1 MQITAPKKINKTH
14 FINKAEKE
22 RLLNSQD
29 TIKSD
34 DTQKGT
40 HIKPY
45 IPVSVCDNL
54 IYQTVLLSTCID
66 TLAEDTILNDI
77 SFNGNE
83 SESNRIE
90 NVKQFWLN
98 NQDELLKQIQ
108 DWYSYGFGASE
119 VIFAGKEPV
128 ELVQIQAD
136 TLYIKKEV
144 VVKDDY
150 TNGVVYYAVQQIGG
164 VDKVKMR
171 LLDRL
176 DEYPASDEELHICF
190 WLGGGRKSS
199 FFDYPVWLPA
209 FNHISAS
216 VSLDMLDADKLANGN
231 LISGILTIIRPPI
244 ATSLEESVEDTLEE
258 KMEEKGSGLF
268 TLELTTLNPDIP
280 LNVEYIQIS
289 ESNYDYLMK
298 LAEKSD
304 KKVLAVM
311 KIPKARLLIDDTTES
326 MNSNKT
332 KTLYKIYAGELQKR
346 QRPLENLIS
355 KFNEILFELPNV
367 KVDIVTPS
375 FVDDKETEANLNTT
389 LFDKGLITFGQA
401 VKKVLELFPEYEE
414 YIDVEIDF
422 NNPVFNERYY
432 NGKPLGFNE
441 EETVNP
447 VEMVGD
453 LIDYTQIDK
462 VLSEQGKDRQGEP
475 YEDRQ

>member
-1 MQITAPKKINKTH
+1 MEIIAPKKVNPTH
-14 FINKAEKE
+14 FINKEVKE
-22 RLLNSQD
+22 SVLKGQD

-77 SFNGNE
+77 SFSEDE
-83 SESNRIE
+83 SDNSKIE
-90 NVKQFWLN
+90 NVKQFWLR
-98 NQDELLKQIQ
+98 NQDELLKQIK

-119 VIFAGKEPV
+119 IIFAGSEPV

-136 TLYIKKEV
+136 TLYIRKETV
-144 VVKDDY
+144 SDTVTGERKI
-150 TNGVVYYAVQQIGG
+150 VYYAVQQING

-176 DEYPASDEELHICF
+176 DEYPTSDEDLHICF

-199 FFDYPVWLPA
+199 FFDFPCWISA
-209 FNHISAS
+209 FNHVSAS

-244 ATSLEESVEDTLEE
+244 AKALEESVEDTLEE

-289 ESNYDYLMK
+289 ESNYDYLMQ
-298 LAEKSD
+298 LAEKAD
-304 KKVLAVM
+304 KKILAVM

-332 KTLYKIYAGELQKR
+332 NTLYKIYTNELDKR
-346 QRPLENLIS
+346 QRPIEKLIK
-355 KFNEILFELPNV
+355 KFNENLFELNTTV
-367 KVDIVTPS
+367 NLVTPS
-375 FVDDKETEANLNTT
+375 FVDDKEIEANTNLT

-401 VKKVLELFPEYEE
+401 VKKVLELFPEYEDYLDIE
-414 YIDVEIDF
+414 LDF

-432 NGKPLGFNE
+432 NGKPLGFSE
-441 EETVNP
+441 DIINP
-447 VEMVGD
+447 VEQIGD
-453 LIDYTQIDK
+453 FIDYTQINE
-462 VLSEQGKDRQGEP
+462 VLSRESKDR
-475 YEDRQ
+475 